1 MRKRAAQKLTQ
12 ARRPKG
18 ADRAPR
24 AAEGHELSPNATHF
38 LRKSLEGYQP
48 YVPGQQPP
56 DGEDWVKLNTN
67 ESPLPPSP
75 KVIEA
80 IKAAAGGSLRLYPSP
95 TAGPARSAIAEHFG
109 LDANQVALGN
119 GGDELIEMCF
129 RAFADAGDRVAYST
143 PTYPLLEPL
152 CRVHEVTPSV
162 HPTAEGW
169 TWTTDFVEDSAP
181 LKFLVNPN
189 SPTGTHHGRMS
200 VERVLGRSRGVV
212 VLDEA
217 YVDFAAESQ
226 LELIGKHPNL
236 LILRTMSKSYALAG
250 MRIGFA
256 LGSPQLIAALDAI
269 KDSYNM
275 DRLAI
280 VAAVAAIKDE
290 AHHRKI
296 VDYVVAE
303 RAWLEDQL
311 REEGFEHSASAA
323 NFVFVKPPLGASA
336 AAVADALRERRVL
349 IRHYDR
355 EPIAGWFRITIGTR
369 EQHERL
375 LTALREIL

>member
-1 MRKRAAQKLTQ
+1 MSK
-12 ARRPKG
+12 
-18 ADRAPR
+18 
-24 AAEGHELSPNATHF
+24 SF
-38 LRKSLEGYQP
+38 VRKSLEGYQP

-80 IKAAAGGSLRLYPSP
+80 IKAAAGESLRLYPSP
-95 TAGPARSAIAEHFG
+95 TAAPARSAIAEHFG

-129 RAFADAGDRVAYST
+129 RAFVGAGDRVAYST

-169 TWTTDFVEDSAP
+169 TWTTDFVEDPSP

-226 LELIGKHPNL
+226 LKLVGKHPNL

-256 LGSPQLIAALDAI
+256 LGSPQLIAALDAV

-323 NFVFVKPPLGASA
+323 NFVFVKPSLGVSA

-355 EPIAGWFRITIGTR
+355 EPIAGWFRVTIGTR